1 MVADALFLDRMPH
14 VAARVAAH
22 VAALVL
28 AHAFAHVAAHV
39 AAWDSAFATLP
50 FQKSAF
56 ATSWRFVTMCAIE
69 QMAIAYHQLETIK

>member
-22 VAALVL
+22 VAALAL

-39 AAWDSAFATLP
+39 AAWESAFATLP
-50 FQKSAF
+50 LQKSAF
-56 ATSWRFVTMCAIE
+56 F
-69 QMAIAYHQLETIK
+69 LPPLGGL